1 MPKRILFKTVQDQ
14 HTVACDG
21 YFALPVRTNYE
32 QVISHRNGE
41 MFSVIAEQDGVIES
55 MNESGGI
62 IKYKDGSTKGFTLG
76 RTFGKAAGQVIP
88 HQMVSNFNVGDKVKS
103 GDVVAYNSGW
113 FEKDYFNP
121 GQVLLKAGLL
131 ATIALIET
139 PQTHEDARTITEEL
153 AAKLKTNLSKVKK
166 VRINFKDT
174 INNLIA
180 IGTNVTFETPLVLI
194 QDETTANMGAFNEAT
209 IATLA
214 TIAQQSPTAKT
225 VGKIEDIVVYYNGS
239 KEDMSPSVRALANY
253 GDKLLAYKA
262 KSRGDTVFT
271 GSTDESYRIDGDPLL
286 PDQLCIEFYIT
297 QDVNAG
303 IADKV
308 VFANQMKSII
318 CEVADYDIVTESGI
332 KVDGFF
338 GAYSIFKRIVNS
350 AFALGTTN
358 VLSEIGAREALKI
371 FKGTK

>member
-1 MPKRILFKTVQDQ
+1 MQDQ

-21 YFALPVRTNYE
+21 YYALPVRTNYE
-32 QVISHRNGE
+32 QVISHRSGE
-41 MFSVIAEQDGVIES
+41 MFSIVAEQDGVIES
-55 MNESGGI
+55 MNEVGGI
-62 IKYKDGSTKGFTLG
+62 IKYKDGSTRGFSLG
-76 RTFGKAAGQVIP
+76 RKFGKAAGQVIP
-88 HQMVSNFNVGDKVKS
+88 HEMVSNFSVGSKVKK
-103 GDVVAYNSGW
+103 GEVVAYNSGW

-121 GQVLLKAGLL
+121 GQVLMKTGLL
-131 ATIALIET
+131 ATVALIES
-139 PQTHEDARTITEEL
+139 PQTHEDACTITEEL

-166 VRINFKDT
+166 VRLSFKDT
-174 INNLIA
+174 ITDLIA
-180 IGTNVTFETPLVLI
+180 IGTSVTFETPLVLI

-214 TIAQQSPTAKT
+214 SISQQAPTAKT
-225 VGKIEDIVVYYNGS
+225 VGKIEDIVVYYNGD
-239 KEDMSPSVRALANY
+239 KEDMSPSIRALANY
-253 GDKLLAYKA
+253 GDKLLAFKA
-262 KSRGDTVFT
+262 KSRGEQVFT

-286 PDQLCIEFYIT
+286 QDELCVEFYIT

-332 KVDGFF
+332 KVDAFF

-350 AFALGTTN
+350 AFSFGTTN
-358 VLSEIGAREALKI
+358 ILAEIGAKEALKI
-371 FKGTK
+371 YKGK

>member
-1 MPKRILFKTVQDQ
+1 VQDQ

-32 QVISHRNGE
+32 QVISHRSGDL
-41 MFSVIAEQDGVIES
+41 FSVIAEQDGVIES
-55 MNESGGI
+55 LNEVGGI
-62 IKYKDGSTKGFTLG
+62 IKYKDGSTKGFSLG
-76 RTFGKAAGQVIP
+76 RKFGKAAGQVIP
-88 HQMVSNFNVGDKVKS
+88 HEIVSNYSVGEKVKK
-103 GDVVAYNSGW
+103 GDVIAYNSGW

-121 GQVLLKAGLL
+121 GQVLMKTGLL
-131 ATIALIET
+131 CTVALIES
-139 PQTHEDARTITEEL
+139 PQTHEDACTITEEL

-166 VRINFKDT
+166 VRLSFKDT
-174 INNLIA
+174 ITDLIA

-214 TIAQQSPTAKT
+214 SISQQAPTAKT
-225 VGKIEDIVVYYNGS
+225 VGKIEDIVVYYNGD
-239 KEDMSPSVRALANY
+239 KEDMSPSIRALANY
-253 GDKLLAYKA
+253 GDKLLAFKA
-262 KSRGDTVFT
+262 KSRGEQVFT

-286 PDQLCIEFYIT
+286 QDELCIEFYIT

-332 KVDGFF
+332 KVDAFF

-350 AFALGTTN
+350 AFSFGTTN
-358 VLSEIGAREALKI
+358 ILAEIGAKEALKI
-371 FKGTK
+371 YKGK

>member
-32 QVISHRNGE
+32 QVISHRNGDL
-41 MFSVIAEQDGVIES
+41 FSVIAEQDGVIES
-55 MNESGGI
+55 LNEVGGI
-62 IKYKDGSTKGFTLG
+62 IKYKDGSTKGFSLG
-76 RTFGKAAGQVIP
+76 RKFGKAAGQVIP
-88 HQMVSNFNVGDKVKS
+88 HDLVSNYSVGEKVKK
-103 GDVVAYNSGW
+103 GDVIAYNSGW

-121 GQVLLKAGLL
+121 GQVLMKTGLL
-131 ATIALIET
+131 ATVALIES
-139 PQTHEDARTITEEL
+139 PQTHEDACTITEEL

-166 VRINFKDT
+166 VRLNFKDT
-174 INNLIA
+174 ITDLIA
-180 IGTNVTFETPLVLI
+180 IGAQVTFETPLVLI
-194 QDETTANMGAFNEAT
+194 QDETTANMGAFNEST

-214 TIAQQSPTAKT
+214 SISQQAPTAKA

-239 KEDMSPSVRALANY
+239 KEDMSPSIRALANY
-253 GDKLLAYKA
+253 GDKLLAFKA
-262 KSRGDTVFT
+262 KSRGEQVFT

-286 PDQLCIEFYIT
+286 QDELCVEFYIT

-332 KVDGFF
+332 KVDAFF

-350 AFALGTTN
+350 AFYFGTAN
-358 VLSEIGAREALKI
+358 ILSEIGAREALKI
-371 FKGTK
+371 YKGR